1 MTENNVIASLKVVLS
16 DTYSLY
22 LKTQNYHWNVQGV
35 HFKSLHALFED
46 QYTELA
52 TAVDDIAEM
61 IRALGVKV
69 PGTFSDFLSLTTL
82 EPADGNAADSEMV
95 QDLAA
100 DQDKIQATLKR
111 AHDAA
116 QANDDDIV
124 VDAMIQRMSVH
135 RKNKWMLKSS
145 L

>member
-1 MTENNVIASLKVVLS
+1 MEENNVIASLKVVLA

-22 LKTQNYHWNVQGV
+22 LKTQNYHWNVEGV

-46 QYTELA
+46 LYTELA

-61 IRALGVKV
+61 IRALGEKA
-69 PGTFSDFLSLTTL
+69 PGTFADFSNLTTL
-82 EPADGNAADSEMV
+82 ESADGNAADSQMV

-100 DQDKIQATLKR
+100 DQDKLQATLKR